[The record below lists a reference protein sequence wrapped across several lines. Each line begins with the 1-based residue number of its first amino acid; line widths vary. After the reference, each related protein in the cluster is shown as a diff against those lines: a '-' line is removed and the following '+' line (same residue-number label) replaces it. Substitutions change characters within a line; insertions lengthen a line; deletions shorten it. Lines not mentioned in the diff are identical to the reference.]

1 MFIISKG
8 RPRCLTARS
17 LDRLGVDY
25 RIVVEPQQLA
35 AYRQHNPEAR
45 FVSTPFEN
53 LGQGSIPVRNFV
65 WDLSVYEGYE
75 RHWVLDDNIE
85 DFNRLNRNK
94 KLPVRTRAPFV
105 AAEDFTDRFA
115 NVGLSGFNYYSL
127 VKATDEVPPFYLNTR
142 VYSCILVNNSVPFRW
157 RGRFNEDT
165 DLSLRVLKAGMC
177 TILFNAFLCGKV
189 TTQRMAGGNTEELY
203 ADTKDRYEF
212 ADALRLQHPDVV
224 RVTWKF
230 NRWHHQVNYAP
241 WRSNRLALREGVTIP
256 TGVNEYGMVLAAE
269 EPKWRA

>member
-1 MFIISKG
+1 MRYPVFIISKG
-8 RPRCLTARS
+8 RPRCLTGRS

-25 RIVVEPQQLA
+25 RIVVEPQELA
-35 AYRQHNPEAR
+35 SYREHNPAAR
-45 FVSTPFEN
+45 FLITPFQN

-65 WDLSVYEGYE
+65 WDLSVDEGYE

-85 DFNRLNRNK
+85 DFNRLNRNQ
-94 KLPVRTRAPFV
+94 KLPVRTKAPFV

-189 TTQRMAGGNTEELY
+189 TTQRMSGGNTDELY

-212 ADALRLQHPDVV
+212 ADALRQQHPDVV
-224 RVTWKF
+224 QVKWKF
-230 NRWHHQVNYAP
+230 NRWHHQVNYEP
-241 WRSNRLALREGVTIP
+241 FKSNRLVRREGLNVSE
-256 TGVNEYGMVLAAE
+256 GVDEYGMTLAKE
-269 EPKWRA
+269 ER